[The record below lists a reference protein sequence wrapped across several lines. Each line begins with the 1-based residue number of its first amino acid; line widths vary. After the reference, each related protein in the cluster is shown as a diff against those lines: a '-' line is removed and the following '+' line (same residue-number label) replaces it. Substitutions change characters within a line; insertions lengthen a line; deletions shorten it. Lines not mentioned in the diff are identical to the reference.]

1 MTDARVPSPHPDSA
15 VPAAAAATSALVGA
29 SPVAALTA
37 PAPLSGPR
45 FELRSG
51 DARAVIGSV
60 AAVLCELEVDGQALT
75 ETVPIDGLPPQ
86 GCGIVLAPW
95 PNRVRGARWTLRAA
109 DSGAAADAEL
119 ELDLT
124 DPKWNAASH
133 GLLRNTAYRLV
144 AHTPSTVELAALIPP
159 QHGWPFRLETR
170 VRYALEPDG
179 LVVTHHV
186 TNAGATRAPWA
197 VGAHP
202 YLRVGGTPVAD
213 LELRVPAGVALE
225 VDATLIPVGA
235 RTVGAEE
242 DLREGRRV
250 GDLDLN
256 TAFAVDA
263 AGGPA
268 ADDDDA
274 GSRGDAGDAREIAR
288 LTAPDGA
295 ATQLWGDPPFRWV
308 QVFTPGDFPRP
319 LGGPEPTGKAVALE
333 PMTAPANALNS
344 GEGLVWLEPGA
355 SWSASWGIRRIAAA
369 EKRHP

>member
-15 VPAAAAATSALVGA
+15 VPAAAAATSALVGT
-29 SPVAALTA
+29 SPVAALGA
-37 PAPLSGPR
+37 PAPVSGPR

-60 AAVLCELEVDGQALT
+60 AAVLCELEVDGHALT
-75 ETVPIDGLPPQ
+75 ETVPVDSLPPQ

-144 AHTPSTVELAALIPP
+144 DHTPSTVELAALIPP
-159 QHGWPFRLETR
+159 QHGWPFELETR

-186 TNAGATRAPWA
+186 SNVGATRAPWA

-202 YLRVGGTPVAD
+202 YLRVGDTPAAD

-235 RTVGAEE
+235 HPVGDDE
-242 DLREGRRV
+242 DLRAGSRV
-250 GDLDLN
+250 GDLELN
-256 TAFAVDA
+256 TAFVVNAAPHSSADDAVDA
-263 AGGPA
+263 VD
-268 ADDDDA
+268 AD
-274 GSRGDAGDAREIAR
+274 GAREIAR
-288 LTAPDGA
+288 LTAPGGA
-295 ATQLWGDPPFRWV
+295 ATQLWGDPAFLWV
-308 QVFTPGDFPRP
+308 QVFTPSDFPRP
-319 LGGPEPTGKAVALE
+319 LGGHEPTGKAVALE
-333 PMTAPANALNS
+333 PMTAPADALNS
-344 GEGLVWLEPGA
+344 GEGLLWLEPGA
-355 SWSASWGIRRIAAA
+355 SWSASWGIRRIAGA